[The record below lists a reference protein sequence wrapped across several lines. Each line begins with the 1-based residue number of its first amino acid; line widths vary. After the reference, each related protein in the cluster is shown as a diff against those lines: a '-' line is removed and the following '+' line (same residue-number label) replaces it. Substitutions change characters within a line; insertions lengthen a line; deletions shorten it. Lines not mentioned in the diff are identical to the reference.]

1 MIRAKQ
7 IRLVI
12 VTALLASCNRVIIP
26 ETAADANTPDSTLTS
41 TPVAGE
47 NPYDCNCVFNPY
59 YQGYQ
64 PNQPYSLDFSFY
76 YTGQPYGY
84 AYIPGRTYRKAMH
97 WQNNKLIVRGGFGKT
112 TTSTAS

>member
-26 ETAADANTPDSTLTS
+26 ETATDANIPDSALTRA
-41 TPVAGE
+41 PVADE
-47 NPYDCNCVFNPY
+47 SQYDCNCVFNPHY
-59 YQGYQ
+59 
-64 PNQPYSLDFSFY
+64 QPYSLDLGFY
-76 YTGQPYGY
+76 YTGQSYDY
-84 AYIPGRTYRKAMH
+84 AYIPGRTYRKATH

>member
-26 ETAADANTPDSTLTS
+26 ETAADANTPDSTLTR
-41 TPVAGE
+41 TPVADE
-47 NPYDCNCVFNPY
+47 SPYDCNCVFNPY
-59 YQGYQ
+59 Y
-64 PNQPYSLDFSFY
+64 QPYSLDFSFY

-84 AYIPGRTYRKAMH
+84 AYIPGRTYRKAVH
-97 WQNNKLIVRGGFGKT
+97 WQNNKLIVRGGFGK
-112 TTSTAS
+112 STASTAS